1 MSKHSSLSRSPIIA
15 SRMSKHY
22 KVVLNKVLFL
32 KKLLCP
38 KAKVLKDN
46 VGEMKAILQ
55 SREKERH
62 VKIRAN
68 SQHYEVQSN
77 LQNQM
82 HNHNRKNKK
91 FLCRSIIPRKVHQVP
106 LLPLGSNGL

>member
-1 MSKHSSLSRSPIIA
+1 LEAGSAFRVPTFRNYLFGEPSSGFTLGLGSASEIVHLNHKLKHKSNIHLSKHSSLSRSPIIA

-46 VGEMKAILQ
+46 VSEMKAIL
-55 SREKERH
+55 
-62 VKIRAN
+62 
-68 SQHYEVQSN
+68 
-77 LQNQM
+77 
-82 HNHNRKNKK
+82 
-91 FLCRSIIPRKVHQVP
+91 
-106 LLPLGSNGL
+106 

>member
-1 MSKHSSLSRSPIIA
+1 MQLPPHWIPTKIVHLSHKLKHKSNIHLSKHSSLSRSPIIV

-22 KVVLNKVLFL
+22 KVVLNKLQFL

-55 SREKERH
+55 SREKEKH
-62 VKIRAN
+62 VKIKAN
-68 SQHYEVQSN
+68 SQDYEVQSN
-77 LQNQM
+77 LQNQ
-82 HNHNRKNKK
+82 HAQ
-91 FLCRSIIPRKVHQVP
+91 P
-106 LLPLGSNGL
+106 